1 MSTSI
6 DTSQNNNYKDLY
18 KVFGELLSIIKK
30 NSISNFQEG
39 GTIRDINNANTIFQA
54 ALTYLLPS
62 FEGTLTSGGY
72 STNDKLPIPAAN
84 SNELKILQ
92 TTTFDNEIFKNT
104 LSNCFNLNI
113 DQSQYASAASGV
125 TNAEIQKLVADGT
138 KTKQHLHYYN
148 KILTEAGIGGT
159 KLQFD
164 EALVKNIYY
173 TIFLLDIYIKIIEA
187 FLTVEFNV
195 NYQNNQSY
203 WDNTRLEVLSNTYV
217 ETNPDYNR
225 LLDFSQLA
233 ISYDNKKYVK
243 DYTKIHIVT
252 KPLLKQDSV
261 GVARGLFIIEPDN
274 DKYRYAESGL
284 YLYIGNDFEDHS
296 ASLRYFDISEMR
308 AASTTRPSSK
318 PANILQQ
325 VNNNYTFEDRYG
337 SLADGVSSIT
347 GTDKYSYG
355 YKQYNFNDVPGGNFT
370 EDKKPY
376 QKFIRTFLIMLRN
389 IKYSNLN
396 STLEYLKVFFKGL
409 KKLLLSSIYSI
420 NIYYNLAYSL
430 KNCLLLNYPKYKASE
445 DTTTTANK
453 FINYITDSATLT
465 PAEIDKSQFNTNYE
479 KTFVY
484 KVSKLSGN
492 FKTVL
497 DKNIELLENNI
508 NINIGPA
515 SNSMHSY
522 VPDENHLIYTSF
534 VYDSLNNSINPYTGE
549 SIPASQ
555 KTKDKLIRETL
566 ETKIRYSILIPHYNI
581 LLSIEDVNISN
592 GNNPIILLK
601 EFESILKD
609 KPLEPGST
617 TKYLHQ
623 NIGVYLYENS
633 IYELKN
639 TNDRLKSSIEHID
652 KNINSNKT
660 KILNN
665 TSLYEVNKSK
675 NSILYY
681 EYVIYIA
688 IIAII
693 LAVIFIINIARID
706 KSLMRIIS
714 AGCFGITILMLAVYY
729 IIHVLFIT
737 ESYIETFT
745 ASAQNT
751 GVYSTSI
758 CNNDCIEPGASI
770 TGANKVEYD
779 PVILGNKKSLVVNRL
794 TDRAKDLINVIKMTF
809 YYTDT
814 QTLFN
819 KENDLNSL
827 ISNRYNDK
835 NYVNYFL
842 ENKTG
847 DAHLNTDVIKYEN
860 ANYDVYIFSIILL
873 AIIIVGFYTINL
885 FTNNIYMGVLFLI
898 AIILIICL
906 FTYFIIN
913 INKIVRTVSSN
924 YYWGREFEKTYENF
938 ENSPEDD
945 DKDDDDNDGNV
956 DTPVDTPSVDTSKTT
971 PVTTPVTTPA
981 TPATSA
987 TPDIASN
994 TSKDTKSYNKAADD
1008 LIKKTNSVQN
1018 AGQLIQNAKPVNI
1031 NEISMQ
1037 NKSEEKKTEEPIKFI
1052 KSSQNK

>member
-1 MSTSI
+1 
-6 DTSQNNNYKDLY
+6 
-18 KVFGELLSIIKK
+18 
-30 NSISNFQEG
+30 
-39 GTIRDINNANTIFQA
+39 
-54 ALTYLLPS
+54 
-62 FEGTLTSGGY
+62 
-72 STNDKLPIPAAN
+72 
-84 SNELKILQ
+84 
-92 TTTFDNEIFKNT
+92 
-104 LSNCFNLNI
+104 
-113 DQSQYASAASGV
+113 
-125 TNAEIQKLVADGT
+125 
-138 KTKQHLHYYN
+138 
-148 KILTEAGIGGT
+148 
-159 KLQFD
+159 
-164 EALVKNIYY
+164 
-173 TIFLLDIYIKIIEA
+173 
-187 FLTVEFNV
+187 
-195 NYQNNQSY
+195 
-203 WDNTRLEVLSNTYV
+203 
-217 ETNPDYNR
+217 
-225 LLDFSQLA
+225 
-233 ISYDNKKYVK
+233 
-243 DYTKIHIVT
+243 
-252 KPLLKQDSV
+252 
-261 GVARGLFIIEPDN
+261 
-274 DKYRYAESGL
+274 
-284 YLYIGNDFEDHS
+284 
-296 ASLRYFDISEMR
+296 
-308 AASTTRPSSK
+308 
-318 PANILQQ
+318 
-325 VNNNYTFEDRYG
+325 
-337 SLADGVSSIT
+337 
-347 GTDKYSYG
+347 
-355 YKQYNFNDVPGGNFT
+355 
-370 EDKKPY
+370 
-376 QKFIRTFLIMLRN
+376 
-389 IKYSNLN
+389 
-396 STLEYLKVFFKGL
+396 
-409 KKLLLSSIYSI
+409 
-420 NIYYNLAYSL
+420 LAYSL

-549 SIPASQ
+549 NIPASQ

-652 KNINSNKT
+652 KNINLNKT

-945 DKDDDDNDGNV
+945 DKDDDNDGNV

>member
-6 DTSQNNNYKDLY
+6 DTSQNIIYKDLY

-30 NSISNFQEG
+30 NSISTFKED

-54 ALTYLLPS
+54 AITYLLPS

-72 STNDKLPIPAAN
+72 STTDKLPIPAEN
-84 SNELKILQ
+84 STELKILQ
-92 TTTFDNEIFKNT
+92 TTTFNNEFFKNT

-113 DQSQYASAASGV
+113 DQSKYVSEASGV
-125 TNAEIQKLVADGT
+125 TNAEIEKLVPNGT
-138 KTKQHLHYYN
+138 KIKQHLHYYN
-148 KILTEAGIGGT
+148 KIITESGIGGT

-164 EALVKNIYY
+164 EAIVKNIYY

-225 LLDFSQLA
+225 LVNFSQLA
-233 ISYDNKKYVK
+233 SSYDNKKYVK

-308 AASTTRPSSK
+308 AASTSRPGSK

-337 SLADGVSSIT
+337 SLADGVSLIT

-465 PAEIDKSQFNTNYE
+465 PPSDAEIDKYHFNTDYE

-484 KVSKLSGN
+484 KVSKSSAN
-492 FKTVL
+492 FKAVL

-581 LLSIEDVNISN
+581 LLSIEEVNISN

-609 KPLEPGST
+609 KPLEAGST

-623 NIGVYLYENS
+623 NIAVYLYENS

-675 NSILYY
+675 NTILYY

-706 KSLMRIIS
+706 KSLIRIIS

-751 GVYSTSI
+751 AVYSTSI

-779 PVILGNKKSLVVNRL
+779 PVILANKKSLVVNRL

-913 INKIVRTVSSN
+913 IVRTVSSN

-938 ENSPEDD
+938 ENPLKEDYEEEEEEEE
-945 DKDDDDNDGNV
+945 DNPNSNTSKT
-956 DTPVDTPSVDTSKTT
+956 TPVDTPNTSKTT
-971 PVTTPVTTPA
+971 PVTTPATSVTPATPVTPPVTTPA
-981 TPATSA
+981 TSVTPATPVTPDTTPVTTPATSVTPA
-987 TPDIASN
+987 TPVTPDTTPDIASR
-994 TSKDTKSYNKAADD
+994 TT
-1008 LIKKTNSVQN
+1008 
-1018 AGQLIQNAKPVNI
+1018 
-1031 NEISMQ
+1031 
-1037 NKSEEKKTEEPIKFI
+1037 
-1052 KSSQNK
+1052 